1 MFCLCIKSHDDYTD
15 SSGFMVSNFPISL
28 RTIRSACA
36 LTIICA
42 FTVAGSVQE
51 VPWRAQIAASPDA
64 QALPEDRGAAGLA
77 QTLRKLDTWAS
88 LMFIVAHPDDEDG
101 GMLAFESRGMGAR
114 TAILTLTRG
123 EGGQNAMSGE
133 SYDAL
138 GLIRTNELLLA
149 DQYSGSEQ
157 FFATVADYGFSK
169 TIDEAHQQWGHE
181 RVLCDVV
188 RAVRMYHPLVTASTF
203 TGNISDGHGHH
214 QVSGE
219 VNQEVFTAAGDPTV
233 CRDQIAAGL
242 RPWSPLKVYA
252 RVPFFPAS
260 NKGIFD
266 YATNKWS
273 PVRFYDYVAKQW
285 SDSFPAATLEIPEGT
300 WDPILGESY
309 IQIARDGWSQQKS
322 QNGGGTQPLSGPFN
336 VAYHRYGS
344 SVKTTDKENSF
355 FDGIDTSLPGI
366 ASLAHSGNTAPLVAA
381 LNDIHHHVATALY
394 NDLPAHP
401 EKIAPELATGYKV
414 TQQMIEWVNN
424 SGLSAD
430 DKANINH
437 ELNIKLA
444 QFNTALAEA
453 LGLEVSALVMPHTA
467 PGANAAP
474 PSNPE
479 ETPTTVTPG
488 SEIDVRVHV
497 TAAPYWGPSQE
508 GLQLART
515 WLDQPDGSKWEV
527 TRIGAP
533 GLDAVSSNAGDAIFR
548 VYVPRNAAVT
558 RPYFTRPN
566 TEQPYYDITDPRW
579 LTLPLA
585 PYPLAG
591 WAEFHYMDV
600 PIRLGEVVQTVHRVH
615 GIGGVYQPLA
625 VVPQLSVNLPASA
638 GVVPFGTA
646 TIPFSVTVSN
656 QETDGADGTLHL
668 NLPPGWTSD
677 PADASFHLTPDS
689 SQSIRFTLHPGQ
701 LTGQNYEI
709 SAVAQS
715 GNVRFTEGFTTV
727 GYPGLRPY
735 YLYRPATYRL
745 RGVDVKVPPG
755 LKVGY
760 IMGTGDDVPEA
771 LGEIGIQTHLLTSSE
786 LAQADLSTYDAI
798 IVGIRAYS
806 ARPDLTAATQRLFAY
821 VKDGGTLLVQYQS
834 VQFPAPYPLTLG
846 RNPEKVVDEH
856 APVTLLEPNS
866 SVFTAPN
873 HITSADF
880 DGWVEERGHS
890 FLESWSSQ
898 YTPLTEVHDEGQ
910 DPQKGGLLEA
920 HDGKGTYFYMSYA
933 AYRQLPEGVSGA
945 YRLLA
950 NLISAGKAPS
960 GP

>member
-1 MFCLCIKSHDDYTD
+1 MLPFSSRVFRILCSALAL
-15 SSGFMVSNFPISL
+15 SL
-28 RTIRSACA
+28 
-36 LTIICA
+36 ICA
-42 FTVAGSVQE
+42 SSLFGQV
-51 VPWRAQIAASPDA
+51 VPWRVDIAASPDA
-64 QALPEDRGAAGLA
+64 QTLPEDRGAPGLA

-114 TAILTLTRG
+114 TAIMTLNRG
-123 EGGQNAMSGE
+123 EGGQNAMSEE

-169 TIDEAHQQWGHE
+169 TIDEAHQQWGHD

-203 TGNISDGHGHH
+203 TGNITDGHGHH

-233 CRDQIAAGL
+233 CRDQIDAGL

-252 RVPFFPAS
+252 RVPFFAPS
-260 NKGIFD
+260 SKGIFD

-285 SDSFPAATLEIPEGT
+285 SDSFPATTLEIPEGT

-309 IQIARDGWSQQKS
+309 LQIAREGWSQQKS
-322 QNGGGTQPLSGPFN
+322 QNGGGTRPLSGPFN

-344 SVKTTDKENSF
+344 SVKTTDKENTF

-366 ASLAHSGNTAPLVAA
+366 ASLVHSGDTAPLVAA

-414 TQQMIEWVNN
+414 TQQLIEWVKN
-424 SGLSAD
+424 SGYSPD
-430 DKANINH
+430 DKANVIH

-453 LGLEVSALVMPHTA
+453 LGLEVNTLVMPRTA
-467 PGANAAP
+467 MGANP
-474 PSNPE
+474 FPSLSPDD
-479 ETPTTVTPG
+479 TQTTVTPG

-497 TAAPYWGPSQE
+497 TAAPFWGPSPE
-508 GLQLART
+508 GLQLGRT
-515 WLDQPDGSKWEV
+515 WLDQPDGSTWQV

-533 GLDAVSSNAGDAIFR
+533 GLDTFSSHAGDAIFR
-548 VYVPRNAAVT
+548 VYVPRNAALT

-566 TEQPYYDITDPRW
+566 TEQPYYDIQDPRW
-579 LTLPLA
+579 LTLPFA

-591 WAEFHYMDV
+591 WAEFHYMGV
-600 PIRLGEVVQTVHRVH
+600 PIRLGQVVQTVHRVH

-625 VVPQLSVNLPASA
+625 VVPQLSVNLAAQA
-638 GVVPFGTA
+638 GVVPLGTA
-646 TIPFSVTVSN
+646 TVPFSVTVRN
-656 QETDGADGTLHL
+656 EQQDNADGTLQL
-668 NLPPGWTSD
+668 KLPSGWTAD
-677 PADASFHLTPDS
+677 PAEAPFHLTAQN
-689 SQSIRFTLHPGQ
+689 SQEIRFTLHPGE
-701 LTGQNYEI
+701 LTGQTYEI
-709 SAVAQS
+709 GAVAQS
-715 GNVRFTEGFTTV
+715 GNNRFTEGFTTV

-745 RGVDVKVPPG
+745 RGVDVKVPPD

-760 IMGTGDDVPEA
+760 IMGTGDDVPNA
-771 LGEIGIQTHLLTSSE
+771 LEEIGVQPHLLTPPE
-786 LAQADLSTYDAI
+786 LAQGDLSAYDTI
-798 IVGIRAYS
+798 VVGIRAYS
-806 ARPDLTAATQRLFAY
+806 SRPDLAAATQRLLDY
-821 VKDGGTLLVQYQS
+821 VRNGGNLLVQYQS

-846 RNPEKVVDEH
+846 RNPEKVVEEKD
-856 APVTLLEPNS
+856 PVTLLVPDAG
-866 SVFTAPN
+866 VFTWPN

-898 YTPLTEVHDEGQ
+898 YTPLTEVNDPGQ
-910 DPQKGGLLEA
+910 DPQKGGLLLA
-920 HDGKGTYFYMSYA
+920 HYGKGTYVYLAYA
-933 AYRQLPEGVSGA
+933 VYRQLPEAVPGA

-950 NLISAGKAPS
+950 NLISAPKNPKQQ
-960 GP
+960 

>member
-1 MFCLCIKSHDDYTD
+1 MLP
-15 SSGFMVSNFPISL
+15 SSPLFRS
-28 RTIRSACA
+28 IRSAFA
-36 LTIICA
+36 LTLICA
-42 FTVAGSVQE
+42 FTVAGSVQV
-51 VPWRAQIAASPDA
+51 VPWRAQIASSPDA
-64 QALPEDRGAAGLA
+64 QTLPEDRGAAGLA

-169 TIDEAHQQWGHE
+169 TIDEAHQQWGHD

-188 RAVRMYHPLVTASTF
+188 RAVRMYHPLVLASTF
-203 TGNISDGHGHH
+203 TGNITDGHGHH

-219 VNQEVFTAAGDPTV
+219 ANQEAFTAAGDPTV
-233 CRDQIAAGL
+233 CRDQIEAGL

-252 RVPFFPAS
+252 RVPFFAAS
-260 NKGIFD
+260 SKGVFD

-273 PVRFYDYVAKQW
+273 PARFYDYVTKQY
-285 SDSFPAATLEIPEGT
+285 SDTVPTATLEIQEGT

-309 IQIARDGWSQQKS
+309 IQIARAGWSQQKS
-322 QNGGGTQPLSGPFN
+322 QNGGGTMPLSGPFN
-336 VAYHRYGS
+336 VGYHRYGS
-344 SVKTTDKENSF
+344 SVKTPDKENSF
-355 FDGIDTSLPGI
+355 FDGIDTSLAGI

-414 TQQMIEWVNN
+414 TQQLIEWVNN

-430 DKANINH
+430 DKTNIDH

-453 LGLEVSALVMPHTA
+453 LGLEVNALVMPRTA
-467 PGANAAP
+467 TGANAAP
-474 PSNPE
+474 PINPE
-479 ETPTTVTPG
+479 ETQATVTPG
-488 SEIDVRVHV
+488 SEIDVRIHV
-497 TAAPYWGPSQE
+497 TAAPFWGPSAE
-508 GLQLART
+508 GLQLAKT
-515 WLDQPDGSKWEV
+515 WLDQPDGSTWQV

-558 RPYFTRPN
+558 RPYFSRPN
-566 TEQPYYDITDPRW
+566 TEQPYYDVQDRRW
-579 LTLPLA
+579 LTLPFA
-585 PYPLAG
+585 PYPLSG
-591 WAEFHYMDV
+591 WAEFHYMGV
-600 PIRLGEVVQTVHRVH
+600 PIRLGQVVQTVHRVH

-638 GVVPFGTA
+638 GAAPLGTTTVPFPV
-646 TIPFSVTVSN
+646 TIAN
-656 QETDGADGTLHL
+656 EQQDNADGTLHL
-668 NLPPGWTSD
+668 NLPTGWTAD
-677 PADASFHLTPDS
+677 PADAPFHIAASS
-689 SQSIRFTLHPGQ
+689 SQEILFKVHPTQ
-701 LTGQNYEI
+701 LAAQSYDIG
-709 SAVAQS
+709 AVAQS
-715 GNVRFTEGFTTV
+715 GNERFTEGFTTV

-735 YLYRPATYRL
+735 YLYRPATYHL

-760 IMGTGDDVPEA
+760 IMGTGDEVPEA
-771 LGEIGIQTHLLTSSE
+771 LAEIGVQTHLLTPSE
-786 LAQADLSTYDAI
+786 LAQADLSAYDAI

-806 ARPDLTAATQRLFAY
+806 SRPDLTPATQRLFAY
-821 VKDGGTLLVQYQS
+821 VRDGGTLLVQYQS
-834 VQFPAPYPLTLG
+834 NQFPAPYPLTLG

-856 APVTLLEPNS
+856 APVTLLDPNAE
-866 SVFTAPN
+866 VFSGPN
-873 HITSADF
+873 HVTSADF

-890 FLESWSSQ
+890 FLDSWSSQ
-898 YTPLTEVHDEGQ
+898 YTPLTEVHDSGQ
-910 DPQKGGLLEA
+910 DPQKGGLLQA
-920 HDGKGTYFYMSYA
+920 HYGKGNYIYMAYA
-933 AYRQLPEGVSGA
+933 VYRQLPEGVPGA

-950 NLISAGKAPS
+950 NLVAAGKTPARQ
-960 GP
+960 